1 MLRRTSSD
9 TSGVYVYDGR
19 GSVVETVVGGK
30 ISSVLHYDPF
40 GNITKGAP
48 EQEQIFGYNGEQ
60 YTPQSGFIYFMYNH
74 HTNRI
79 VLVVRI

>member
-30 ISSVLHYDPF
+30 ISSVLHYDLF
-40 GNITKGAP
+40 GNITR
-48 EQEQIFGYNGEQ
+48 EH
-60 YTPQSGFIYFMYNH
+60 QSRSRYLAITGNSIPLKVDLYILC
-74 HTNRI
+74 TI
-79 VLVVRI
+79 IIQTG